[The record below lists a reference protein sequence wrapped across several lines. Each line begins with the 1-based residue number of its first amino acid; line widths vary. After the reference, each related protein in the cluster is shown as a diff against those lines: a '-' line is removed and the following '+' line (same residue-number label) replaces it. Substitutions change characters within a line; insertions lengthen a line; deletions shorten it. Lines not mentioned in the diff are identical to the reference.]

1 LSRLRSHPDATT
13 LETFTLNVSGRRSFY
28 ARRGRW
34 RVVELPRH
42 AEQVAATQVFSSSC
56 ERTMNLLSHWQFWA
70 ILSAAFAAA
79 TALLSKAGLR
89 GVDPDAAQLVRTV
102 VVVISLGLALSALGK
117 VKAVSELTT
126 RNWTFLVLAGLATAG
141 SWACYFRALKVGEA
155 SRVAAVDKLSV
166 AMVAVF
172 AAVTLSER
180 LGPFGWLGISL
191 ATAGAFLLSW
201 AK

>member
-1 LSRLRSHPDATT
+1 
-13 LETFTLNVSGRRSFY
+13 
-28 ARRGRW
+28 
-34 RVVELPRH
+34 
-42 AEQVAATQVFSSSC
+42 
-56 ERTMNLLSHWQFWA
+56 MNLLSHWQFWA
-70 ILSAAFAAA
+70 ILSAVFAAA

-126 RNWTFLVLAGLATAG
+126 RNWTFLVLAGLATAA
-141 SWACYFRALKVGEA
+141 SWACYFRALKIGEA

-172 AAVTLSER
+172 AAV
-180 LGPFGWLGISL
+180 SL
-191 ATAGAFLLSW
+191 AIVVPLGVEVQPLSID
-201 AK
+201 ARLPGESYQRG

>member
-1 LSRLRSHPDATT
+1 MS
-13 LETFTLNVSGRRSFY
+13 
-28 ARRGRW
+28 
-34 RVVELPRH
+34 
-42 AEQVAATQVFSSSC
+42 
-56 ERTMNLLSHWQFWA
+56 LLTHWQFWA

-89 GVDPDAAQLVRTV
+89 GVDPDAAQLVRTLV
-102 VVVISLGLALSALGK
+102 VVVALALALSALGK
-117 VKAVSELTT
+117 AKAVTELTT
-126 RNWTFLVLAGLATAG
+126 RNWTFLVFAGLATAA
-141 SWACYFRALKVGEA
+141 SWACYFRALKIGEA

-180 LGPFGWLGISL
+180 LGPLGWLGVTL
-191 ATAGAFLLSW
+191 ATIGAFLLSW